1 MFSLSKNDI
10 YFTLL
15 LLFIVKLVLL
25 PVGFPDAA
33 VLLVLLAYRPV
44 SQFLKLQR
52 DVKISEKSEQEIE
65 LVRGEISEVRKN
77 LESLKIAESIKQQ
90 FGVKK

>member
-1 MFSLSKNDI
+1 MSRLSKNDI

-15 LLFIVKLVLL
+15 LLFVTKLILL

-44 SQFLKLQR
+44 SQLLKLQR
-52 DVKISEKSEQEIE
+52 DIKISAKNEQEFE
-65 LVRGEISEVRKN
+65 SVRGEISEVRKN
-77 LESLKIAESIKQQ
+77 LESLKIAENIKQQ